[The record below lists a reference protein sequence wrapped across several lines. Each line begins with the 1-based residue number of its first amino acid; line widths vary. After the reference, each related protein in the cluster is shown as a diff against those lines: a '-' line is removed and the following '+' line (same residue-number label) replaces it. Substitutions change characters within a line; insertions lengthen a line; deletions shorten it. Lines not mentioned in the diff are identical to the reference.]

1 MSTYVVLNLLFLIY
15 GFKSIK
21 DECNL
26 LHRTENWIF
35 NCSIIIRIQFFED
48 NTGAEYNEDII
59 SYLFFPEIIPSWS
72 VKHESSW

>member
-15 GFKSIK
+15 GFKYNKS
-21 DECNL
+21 L

-35 NCSIIIRIQFFED
+35 NCSIIIRIQFYVD
-48 NTGAEYNEDII
+48 NTGEEYNEDII
-59 SYLFFPEIIPSWS
+59 SYLFFSEVIPSWS